1 MHSIGGLVVKLA
13 VATSRYQ
20 VSDDFGQ
27 PRVRFPADAVNDS
40 SLERIL
46 LPQLILLARCYSGAD
61 CHEIGILEV
70 VFPCRQV
77 IAGRKFDRR
86 I

>member
-27 PRVRFPADAVNDS
+27 PRVRFPADAVKS
-40 SLERIL
+40 SCERFLLLEQIL
-46 LPQLILLARCYSGAD
+46 LVCTASAA
-61 CHEIGILEV
+61 LEHDITMLE
-70 VFPCRQV
+70 FS
-77 IAGRKFDRR
+77 RR
-86 I
+86 HGGLSMQTRHH

>member
-1 MHSIGGLVVKLA
+1 
-13 VATSRYQ
+13 
-20 VSDDFGQ
+20 
-27 PRVRFPADAVNDS
+27 VNDS
-40 SLERIL
+40 SLEPIL